1 MRINNKGFA
10 ISSIMYLI
18 LVLALI
24 LMVTTLALLSSRKL
38 ILDKMKKEV
47 SSSINN
53 GSDDNTDDSTIIPDG
68 YLCAKSS
75 NIIISTSPYEEYL
88 DTYVCNVAY
97 DESSNKYTKYTFY
110 KLGVSQFNSSVTRLI
125 LSGYYDAKKYSYYD
139 AESKMSNLANS
150 WNLTSGVT
158 LPFLEDDTC
167 GSQSKVNIIANT
179 YWLFKERLTEN
190 QIKNCESEGKFYPDG
205 GYRYPKVENGILDGD
220 DGFCPVYSA
229 GNKNFIRPVI
239 EVPTDKIK
247 N

>member
-18 LVLALI
+18 LVFALI

-38 ILDKMKKEV
+38 ILDKMKKNV
-47 SSSINN
+47 SIDIN
-53 GSDDNTDDSTIIPDG
+53 SDSNFGDPTVIPDG

-75 NIIISTSPYEEYL
+75 SILVSTSPYEEYL

-158 LPFLEDDTC
+158 LPFLEDDTY

-179 YWLFKERLTEN
+179 YWLFKERLTED
-190 QIKNCESEGKFYPDG
+190 QIKSCESVGILYPDG
-205 GYRYPKVENGILDGD
+205 GYRYPEVVNGILYGD
-220 DGFCPVYSA
+220 VGVCPVYSA